1 MCKTPKLQLT
11 QRYRR
16 HHHLRSAQPQDLRRR
31 GMHNDMSSRHS
42 VRQGASEEPAE
53 QPAALHDGMDW
64 TYVAIYNYHLN
75 SKV

>member
-1 MCKTPKLQLT
+1 
-11 QRYRR
+11 
-16 HHHLRSAQPQDLRRR
+16 
-31 GMHNDMSSRHS
+31 MHNDMSSRHS